1 MHATEL
7 IRLAGVHEFIEER
20 GIGAI
25 NLIRRFA
32 EQASLD
38 SRFNYRLPIT
48 SLCHIY
54 LPFRSISYSLRVF
67 SFYFFFFST
76 TTTVK
81 LEFCFGEWF
90 VQVVSI
96 RRKKKERKKRSGS
109 GRFAPYNI
117 LEIIWIVIEYKVWM
131 KLFERNSNSLSLY
144 IYGVIFFSFCRNIIF
159 KIENDRSFSMLSL

>member
-48 SLCHIY
+48 LPCHIY

-67 SFYFFFFST
+67 SFYFFFFFST

-81 LEFCFGEWF
+81 LEFCFGEWL
-90 VQVVSI
+90 VQVVAI
-96 RRKKKERKKRSGS
+96 RRKRKERKKRSGS

-131 KLFERNSNSLSLY
+131 KLFERNSNSLSL
-144 IYGVIFFSFCRNIIF
+144 IRSNFFFF
-159 KIENDRSFSMLSL
+159 L